1 MSALHVWLAIIGMG
15 LVTAVTRALF
25 LIGGERM
32 VLPPRVQR
40 VLRYAS
46 AAALAGVVVPDLLET
61 PVGISLGLSN
71 HALWASA
78 AGLAYYRGGA
88 ALWARSP
95 SACSCSRCC
104 ASPYDIRIT
113 PCAPRQI
120 RVINDSPL
128 KAGRVIG

>member
-1 MSALHVWLAIIGMG
+1 MSALHVWLAILGMG

-40 VLRYAS
+40 VLRYAP

-61 PVGISLGLSN
+61 STGISLALSN

-78 AGLAYYRGGA
+78 AGLAYYLWRRGMMGTIAVGMLVFTLLRLA
-88 ALWARSP
+88 A
-95 SACSCSRCC
+95 
-104 ASPYDIRIT
+104 
-113 PCAPRQI
+113 
-120 RVINDSPL
+120 
-128 KAGRVIG
+128 

>member
-1 MSALHVWLAIIGMG
+1 MSALQVWLAIIGMG

-40 VLRYAS
+40 VLRYAP

-61 PVGISLGLSN
+61 PVGISLALSN

-78 AGLAYYRGGA
+78 AGLAYY
-88 ALWARSP
+88 LWWHGMMGTIAVGMFVFTLLRL
-95 SACSCSRCC
+95 A
-104 ASPYDIRIT
+104 
-113 PCAPRQI
+113 
-120 RVINDSPL
+120 V
-128 KAGRVIG
+128 

>member
-1 MSALHVWLAIIGMG
+1 MSAWQIWLAIIGMG

-40 VLRYAS
+40 VLRYAP

-61 PVGISLGLSN
+61 PAGISLALSN

-78 AGLAYYRGGA
+78 AGLAYFLWRRGMMGTIA
-88 ALWARSP
+88 
-95 SACSCSRCC
+95 
-104 ASPYDIRIT
+104 
-113 PCAPRQI
+113 
-120 RVINDSPL
+120 
-128 KAGRVIG
+128 IGMLVFTMLRLVA